1 MSSISLT
8 MTVAEGTETMSV
20 ASDDVVRK
28 MYGFGAAPPHGI
40 GTVGFV
46 PHGAK
51 RIDCAVLNLKCSI

>member
-1 MSSISLT
+1 

-28 MYGFGAAPPHGI
+28 MYGFGVASSSRLGR
-40 GTVGFV
+40 VGFV

-51 RIDCAVLNLKCSI
+51 